1 MLLADSSTHISVII
15 GSIKTNL
22 DIVEMVTF
30 CITQT
35 LAPFCYNICFRG
47 SDLYF
52 NPNSIPL
59 AITDLPA
66 YSDTVYSDTP
76 LTVTLL
82 ACHK

>member
-35 LAPFCYNICFRG
+35 LAPFSYNICFRG

-52 NPNSIPL
+52 NPNSTPL
-59 AITDLPA
+59 AIIHNRITEIQA
-66 YSDTVYSDTP
+66 QGVKV
-76 LTVTLL
+76 LTV
-82 ACHK
+82 AFA